1 MVTITNVRNNV
12 ILVVNN
18 YEIIIL
24 AVKKSLDMYQIL
36 MLGKELWGNFAL

>member
-36 MLGKELWGNFAL
+36 MLGKEL